1 MALPEIF
8 RGKLKLPVLG
18 APMFIVSQPD
28 LVTAQCRAGVVGS
41 FPTLNARK
49 LEDLESWLQQF
60 NAVSKEPG
68 TAPYGANLIVHKSN
82 SRLAEDT
89 DLVIKYRVPY
99 VITSVGDPTEV
110 VKRVHEYG
118 GIVFHDVIN
127 LRHAKKAISCGVDGL
142 ILVCAGAGGHAGTLS
157 PFAFVSEV
165 RSIFQGAISLAGA
178 ISTGGHVR
186 AAIAMGADLA
196 SMGTRFIATKE
207 ANAVDGY
214 KKMIVDSGS
223 ADVLY
228 TPYFSGVNANF
239 LRGSVEARG
248 LNPVDVMGKR
258 EGASLAEDLSHASDG
273 GPKAWKDIWSAGQG
287 VAAIHDILP
296 VADLVARLK
305 TEYDA
310 A

>member
-1 MALPEIF
+1 MAVPEIF

-18 APMFIVSQPD
+18 APMFIVSQPE
-28 LVTAQCRAGVVGS
+28 LVTAQCRAGIVGS

-60 NAVSKEPG
+60 TAVSKEPG
-68 TAPYGANLIVHKSN
+68 AAPFGANLIVHKSN

-99 VITSVGDPTEV
+99 VITSVGDPTDV

-118 GIVFHDVIN
+118 GVVFHDVIN

-165 RSIFQGAISLAGA
+165 RSIFQGAISVAGA

-207 ANAVDGY
+207 AKAVDAY
-214 KKMIVDSGS
+214 KQMIVDSGS
-223 ADVLY
+223 SDIIY

-239 LRGSVEARG
+239 LKGSVEARG
-248 LNPVDVMGKR
+248 LDPTKVMGTR
-258 EGASLAEDLSHASDG
+258 EGASLAEDLKHSDG
-273 GPKAWKDIWSAGQG
+273 GGPTAWRDIWSAGHG
-287 VAAIHDILP
+287 VGAIHDILP
-296 VADLVARLK
+296 VADLVARLT